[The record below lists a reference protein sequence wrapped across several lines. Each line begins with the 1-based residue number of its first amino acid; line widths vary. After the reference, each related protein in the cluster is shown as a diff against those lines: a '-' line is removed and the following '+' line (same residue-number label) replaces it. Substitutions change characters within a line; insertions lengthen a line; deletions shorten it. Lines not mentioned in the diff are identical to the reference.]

1 MQPVVKGSLNEVLVD
16 PQFFDIEKVLSVSI
30 SGGNGSG
37 AVLKPIV
44 RKRHRELTFDGRK
57 TSVRGGVDV
66 LFDQIIFD
74 RPHNLLNGE
83 ALIYDKNENS
93 PIGIGTSGGSN
104 TDQNKFLSD
113 GSIYY
118 AQVVGI
124 SSIKLYDNL
133 TDFNLGTNPVGFTTI
148 NTQGTHKF
156 KTLEK
161 KNFLRS
167 VLIED
172 AGTNYTNRKLSVKP
186 EGISSIE
193 NTINFENHGFLDGE
207 VITYNYEYGGTVI
220 LELVQQINI
229 KS

>member
-1 MQPVVKGSLNEVLVD
+1 M
-16 PQFFDIEKVLSVSI
+16 
-30 SGGNGSG
+30 
-37 AVLKPIV
+37 
-44 RKRHRELTFDGRK
+44 
-57 TSVRGGVDV
+57 
-66 LFDQIIFD
+66 
-74 RPHNLLNGE
+74 LNGE

-133 TDFNLGTNPVGFTTI
+133 IDFNAGTNPVGFTTI

-186 EGISSIE
+186 DGISSIE
-193 NTINFENHGFLDGE
+193 YTIYFENHGFLDGE
-207 VITYNYEYGGTVI
+207 VVTYNYEYGGTAISGISSANQYKVI
-220 LELVQQINI
+220 KLDDNTFRIANAGIGATNDSDYNRGDYVKFTSSGTGFQ
-229 KS
+229 